1 MREADCSNQTIQCNP
16 VSSLNVLILF
26 MRRRLRI
33 HVDQSLYFAV
43 YLSSF
48 RSHGKSPPEHKG
60 VTHICER
67 AHLQVTFFLVKVLPK
82 CRY

>member
-82 CRY
+82 CGY

>member
-26 MRRRLRI
+26 MQRRLRI

-48 RSHGKSPPEHKG
+48 RSHRKSPLSTKG
-60 VTHICER
+60 
-67 AHLQVTFFLVKVLPK
+67 
-82 CRY
+82 